1 MRSSTQTTAAVCA
14 QNFSPRV
21 WFCFLLLIAFA
32 TLTASAQ
39 TDITATTNSTTV
51 QYLGIP
57 NPQNFTNNPVTAP
70 LGGIIIKGSG
80 ISPVTGQPFRHLWVA
95 DATSGICRVDP
106 DLDSPGPYVMNLN
119 TCPFKINGASITGGP
134 MAFDPTRNLLYFV
147 DEQRASQGI
156 MRIGFLPDGD
166 SGHGLLNF
174 DSLFIMAGNTTGAR
188 FGGGTTGCPFPI
200 PITGP
205 ANALALSPL
214 GDIWIGFKK
223 DTSLMRINSPGTAS
237 QDGFGTCA
245 QFIQVVGSV
254 TKITDGLAWVGHDL
268 WGADGTSPFFIK
280 NADTTCLVPP
290 HGTCSAATGELVSV
304 LNVAPIAGNVTAA
317 MSDQYYP
324 ATNGNNVY
332 FTLAPAGGP
341 DNLAWLGNAS
351 AATAAMTG
359 TTVDSAFFGTYTP
372 AGGPAVEFG
381 LQFDIANLNG
391 IAVDQ
396 SDPANIVV
404 FSGDDYSNLGTLAN
418 GMWFQTCQGNPPATP
433 PGPPPTPWTMNCPT
447 PVATAVPGVP
457 LNVVAVGFNAAV
469 TLSWS
474 PAQVNQPVTS
484 YTVHN
489 SFTTGTA
496 IPDFVVSPVAGS
508 LFPPTSTVIPAVN
521 GTTYGFEVQ
530 ANNASGSSAFSAE
543 SNHVTP
549 PDTHGPNPPTAC
561 PAPPCATAGDTQAF
575 VTWTVSAPN
584 GTPVISYTVTAY
596 INLVAQPITVTV
608 PAPASGNT
616 GTAVIGGLTNGTT
629 YTFTVHATNAA
640 GSSVEGPQTNAVTPS
655 AANAPTLSISMNG
668 PTSVTS
674 TPVQLTFGIT
684 VQNTSNYPVTNASVT
699 HTLSTVAATIAAGGA
714 VRDASGN
721 VTITTTNNHFLSIGQ
736 SVAIAGVGDP
746 TFNGTFTITNVPNS
760 FSFTYSE
767 AGRGL
772 LASNSSGGSATGL
785 PTANIMLAQPGQG
798 SCTSGGTGVI
808 SVTCSLGNLD
818 PGASTTIN
826 VIVQMQNQAMINSAT
841 ASGND
846 LAGTVLAN
854 VNTSKTTTPPAPPT
868 QTVSAAVGVTG
879 NAQTPNPNIGQAGN
893 IVWTISNTTTTPA
906 PNVVVTLFT
915 PNGLTINPPNP
926 PSVTIDNGGVGS
938 CAAGTPVTV
947 NGVSG
952 TQFVCSVTATAANPL
967 ASLGG
972 SKKNGAKPPS
982 TMIITENVTPPATT
996 AHGSVFRP
1004 SATVSFGPGGTDT
1017 LPNSATVTITVR

>member
-1 MRSSTQTTAAVCA
+1 MRPTQTTAPVCA
-14 QNFSPRV
+14 QNVSPRV
-21 WFCFLLLIAFA
+21 WFCIFILIAFA

-51 QYLGIP
+51 QYLGVP
-57 NPQNFTNNPVTAP
+57 NPQNNAENAVTAP
-70 LGGIIIKGSG
+70 LGAIVLKGTG
-80 ISPVTGQPFRHLWVA
+80 ISPITGQPFRHLWVA

-106 DLDSPGPYVMNLN
+106 DLDSPGPYIMNLD

-134 MAFDPTRNLLYFV
+134 MAFDPTRNFLYFA
-147 DEQRASQGI
+147 DEQRSSQGI

-174 DSLFIMAGNTTGAR
+174 DSLFIMGGNTTGAR
-188 FGGGTTGCPFPI
+188 FGGGTTGCPFPT

-205 ANALALSPL
+205 PSSVSLSPL
-214 GDIWIGFKK
+214 GDLWIGFKK
-223 DTSLMRINSPGTAS
+223 DPSIMRVNSPGTAT

-245 QFIQVVGSV
+245 QFIQQVATISKN
-254 TKITDGLAWVGHDL
+254 TNGLAWVGHDL
-268 WGADGTSPFFIK
+268 WGSDGTSPFFIK
-280 NADTTCLVPP
+280 NADTTCVVPP
-290 HGTCSAATGELVSV
+290 HGTCSAATGELVNV
-304 LNVAPIAGNVTAA
+304 LGAAPVGANAVAT

-332 FTLAPAGGP
+332 FALQQPP
-341 DNLAWLGNAS
+341 PLHNDIAWLGNAS
-351 AATAAMTG
+351 AADPTMAN
-359 TTVDSAFFGTYTP
+359 TTLDTTFMGIITP
-372 AGGPAVEFG
+372 PANPDVTFISG
-381 LQFDIANLNG
+381 LG
-391 IAVDQ
+391 VDQ

-404 FSGDDYSNLGTLAN
+404 YSSDDYSGAGILAK
-418 GMWFQTCQGNPPATP
+418 GQWFQSCQGQPPAVV
-433 PGPPPTPWTMNCPT
+433 PGPPPIPWTMNCPT

-457 LNVVAVGFNAAV
+457 LNVVAVGSNAAV

-489 SFTTGTA
+489 SFTSGAA

-521 GTTYGFEVQ
+521 GTTYRFQVQ
-530 ANNASGSSAFSAE
+530 ANNAVGSSALSAE
-543 SNHVTP
+543 SNNVTP
-549 PDTHGPNPPTAC
+549 PDTHAPNPPTAC
-561 PAPPCATAGDTQAF
+561 PAPPCATAGDQQAF
-575 VTWTVSAPN
+575 VTWTVSVPN
-584 GTPVISYTVTAY
+584 GAPVISYTVTAY

-608 PAPASGNT
+608 PAPASGNI

-629 YTFTVHATNAA
+629 YTFTVHATNAT
-640 GSSVEGPQTNAVTPS
+640 GSSIEGPQTNPVTPLATS
-655 AANAPTLSISMNG
+655 LPTLSISMNG
-668 PTSVTS
+668 PTSVAS
-674 TPVQLTFGIT
+674 TPIQFTFGIT
-684 VQNTSNYPVTNASVT
+684 VQNTSNFPVTNVSVT
-699 HTLSTVAATIAAGGA
+699 HTLTTVAATVAPGGA
-714 VRDASGN
+714 VRIANGN
-721 VTITTTNNHFLSIGQ
+721 VTITTTSNHFLGIGQ

-746 TFNGTFTITNVPNS
+746 TFNGTFTITNVLNS
-760 FSFTYSE
+760 TSFTYSQ
-767 AGRGL
+767 AGLGL
-772 LASNSSGGSATGL
+772 LASTSSGGSATGL
-785 PTANIMLAQPGQG
+785 PSANIMVAQPGQG

-826 VIVQMQNQAMINSAT
+826 VIVQMQNQAIINSAT

-854 VNTSKTTTPPAPPT
+854 ASISKTTSPPAPPT

-879 NAQTPNPNIGQAGN
+879 NSQVPNPNVGQAGN

-915 PNGLTINPPNP
+915 PNGLTINAPNP
-926 PSVTIDNGGVGS
+926 PSVTIDNGGVGT
-938 CAAGTPVTV
+938 CAAGTSVTI

-952 TQFVCSVTATAANPL
+952 TQFVCSVNVTPTNPQ

-972 SKKNGAKPPS
+972 SRKGGAKPPS
-982 TMIITENVTPPATT
+982 TMIITQNVTATVSK
-996 AHGSVFRP
+996 AVYRP
-1004 SATVSFGPGGTDT
+1004 TATVSFGPGGTDT
-1017 LPNSATVTITVR
+1017 LPSTATVTITVR

>member
-14 QNFSPRV
+14 QNVSPRV

-39 TDITATTNSTTV
+39 TDITATTATTSV
-51 QYLGIP
+51 QYMGVP
-57 NPQNFTNNPVTAP
+57 NPQQTSDNAVTAP
-70 LGGIIIKGSG
+70 LGGIVINGTG

-106 DLDSPGPYVMNLN
+106 DLDSPGPYKINLN

-134 MAFDPTRNLLYFV
+134 MAFDPTKNFLYFA
-147 DEQRASQGI
+147 DEQRSSAGI
-156 MRIGFLPDGD
+156 MRIGFLPGGD

-174 DSLFIMAGNTTGAR
+174 DSLFIMGGNTTGSR
-188 FGGGTTGCPFPI
+188 FGGGTTGCPFPV
-200 PITGP
+200 PIIGP
-205 ANALALSPL
+205 PNSLALSPL
-214 GDIWIGFKK
+214 GDLWVGSKK
-223 DTSLMRINSPGTAS
+223 DTVIMRFNSPGTAS

-245 QFIQVVGSV
+245 QFIQVVATV
-254 TKITDGLAWVGHDL
+254 TKISDGLAWIGHDL

-304 LNVAPIAGNVTAA
+304 LNAAPVAGNVTAT

-341 DNLAWLGNAS
+341 DNVAWLGNAS

-359 TTVDSAFFGTYTP
+359 TTIDTAFYGLFNP
-372 AGGPAVEFG
+372 PGGPAAMG
-381 LQFDIANLNG
+381 AQFTIQNLNG
-391 IAVDQ
+391 LAIDP
-396 SDPANIVV
+396 SDPANLVV
-404 FSGDDYSNLGTLAN
+404 YSADDYSGLGALAG
-418 GMWFQTCQGNPPATP
+418 GMWFQSCQGIPSATV
-433 PGPPPTPWTMNCPT
+433 PGPAPTPYILNCPT

-457 LNVVAVGFNAAV
+457 LNVVAVGSNAAI

-489 SFTTGTA
+489 SFSDGVV

-530 ANNASGSSAFSAE
+530 ANNALGSSAFSAE
-543 SNHVTP
+543 SNRVKP
-549 PDTHGPNPPTAC
+549 PGTQAPNPPTAC

-575 VTWTVSAPN
+575 VTWTVSVPN

-608 PAPASGNT
+608 PAPASGNI
-616 GTAVIGGLTNGTT
+616 GTAVIGSLTNGTA

-640 GSSVEGPQTNAVTPS
+640 GNSIEGPQTNAVTPS
-655 AANAPTLSISMNG
+655 ATNLPTLAISMNG
-668 PTSVTS
+668 PTSVTT
-674 TPVQLTFGIT
+674 TPAQLTFGLT
-684 VQNTSNYPVTNASVT
+684 VQNTSNYPATNVSVT
-699 HTLSTVAATIAAGGA
+699 HTLSTVAATIAPGGA

-767 AGRGL
+767 AGLGL

-785 PTANIMLAQPGQG
+785 PSANILLAQPGQG

-826 VIVQMQNQAMINSAT
+826 VIVQMQNQAIINSAT

-854 VNTSKTTTPPAPPT
+854 ASISKTTSPPAPPT

-879 NAQTPNPNIGQAGN
+879 NSQTPNPNIGQAGN
-893 IVWTISNTTTTPA
+893 IIWTISNTTTTPA

-915 PNGLTINPPNP
+915 PNGLTINAPNP

-952 TQFVCSVTATAANPL
+952 TQFVCSVTATATNPL

-972 SKKNGAKPPS
+972 AKKNGAKPS
-982 TMIITENVTPPATT
+982 TTMIITENVTPPAGT
-996 AHGSVFRP
+996 AHGAVFRP

-1017 LPNSATVTITVR
+1017 LPSTATVTITVR